1 MHDKAAIPQAGS
13 RRPVCVHLF
22 NLIVIKGGVS
32 IIILVIIIVIIIVT
46 RPSHTDHFKAMFV
59 VRIKVTN
66 NHGDPKDPV
75 IAIVVIT
82 RSSSWLSKVLQ
93 ISILAFIVMVLVN
106 IIVKGMVY
114 IMFVKSLTYLDF
126 VACYHGPYYLVA
138 QLDDLCHLYWVLC
151 IDDLYFTLQVIEKYS
166 AAM

>member
-32 IIILVIIIVIIIVT
+32 IIILVIIIVLILVIIIVIIIVT
-46 RPSHTDHFKAMFV
+46 RPSHTDHFIAMFV

-75 IAIVVIT
+75 IAIIVIT
-82 RSSSWLSKVLQ
+82 K
-93 ISILAFIVMVLVN
+93 AFIMV
-106 IIVKGMVY
+106 
-114 IMFVKSLTYLDF
+114 VKSLTDLDF
-126 VACYHGPYYLVA
+126 GVYT
-138 QLDDLCHLYWVLC
+138 
-151 IDDLYFTLQVIEKYS
+151 I
-166 AAM
+166 

>member
-32 IIILVIIIVIIIVT
+32 IIILVIIIVVIIVT
-46 RPSHTDHFKAMFV
+46 RPSHTDHFIAMFV

-75 IAIVVIT
+75 IGIIVIT
-82 RSSSWLSKVLQ
+82 KV
-93 ISILAFIVMVLVN
+93 FIMV
-106 IIVKGMVY
+106 
-114 IMFVKSLTYLDF
+114 VKSLADLNFGVYS
-126 VACYHGPYYLVA
+126 HGLGQHQGQRHGLHYVCQKSY
-138 QLDDLCHLYWVLC
+138 
-151 IDDLYFTLQVIEKYS
+151 IS
-166 AAM
+166 

>member
-22 NLIVIKGGVS
+22 NLIVIKSGVS

-46 RPSHTDHFKAMFV
+46 RPSHTDHFIAMFV

-106 IIVKGMVY
+106 IMVKGMVY

-126 VACYHGPYYLVA
+126 VVCCHGPYYLVA

-151 IDDLYFTLQVIEKYS
+151 IDHHPRGREI
-166 AAM
+166 